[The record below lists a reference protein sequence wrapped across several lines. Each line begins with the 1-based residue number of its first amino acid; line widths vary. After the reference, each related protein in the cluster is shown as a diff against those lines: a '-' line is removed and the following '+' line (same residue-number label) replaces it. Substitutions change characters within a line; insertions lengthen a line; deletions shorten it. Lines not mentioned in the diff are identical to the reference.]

1 MMESKNNDQQ
11 KPKVVILTMAKE
23 SEITS
28 IRIPKSV
35 KDELDDVALEK
46 ESYHVTIQRLIR
58 ENKHLKKEN
67 KRYDVLFKTMLDK
80 IDEIEK
86 TTTWEDAKEDY

>member
-1 MMESKNNDQQ
+1 MIHQY
-11 KPKVVILTMAKE
+11 VFAMAKE
-23 SEITS
+23 NDMAS
-28 IRIPKSV
+28 IRVPKSV
-35 KDELDDVALEK
+35 KDGLKKIALEK

>member
-1 MMESKNNDQQ
+1 
-11 KPKVVILTMAKE
+11 MAKE

-35 KDELDDVALEK
+35 KDELDKVALEK

-67 KRYDVLFKTMLDK
+67 ERYDVLFKTMMDK

-86 TTTWEDAKEDY
+86 TITWKDAMKEY